1 MNFDESEDMALLRET
16 VRRFLD
22 KELPRE
28 AARALDARAAHD
40 PDTFAKL
47 CELGVTGLTV
57 PEEYGGSGVDVLSAI
72 VVIEELAKR
81 GTSLAGPFIHCAFY
95 GSMNIVENANEAQKR
110 EYLPKLAR
118 GELLFAYGLS
128 EPDVGGDLASA
139 AVTGRLSADKK
150 KVIINGTKRWCTGAR
165 VADVIYTLVRSGPKE
180 DRYRNLSLVLVPT
193 TTPGLSIVDIDHI
206 GLRYSET
213 TDVIFEDVE
222 VPVDNIVGGRER
234 WNQGWPML
242 VGRGLDVERLEITAV
257 ALGIATAAVEDA
269 WAYAQER
276 TQFGKKIC
284 AHQAVRNMLVE
295 ARTKL
300 AACRHMLYHAAWLAT
315 AGRDCS
321 VASSMA
327 KLFVADNA
335 VDIVLNCQRIMGAY
349 GCAREY
355 DMERYVRDVV
365 CMPIVGGSS
374 NMQKNNIASRLGL
387 PTR

>member
-1 MNFDESEDMALLRET
+1 MNFDESAEITLLRDT
-16 VRRFLD
+16 LRRFLD
-22 KELPRE
+22 KEMPRE
-28 AARALDARAAHD
+28 LVRALDLKAAYD
-40 PDTFAKL
+40 PVVFAKL
-47 CELGVTGLTV
+47 CELGVTGMTV
-57 PEEYGGSGVDVLSAI
+57 PEEYGGTGIDILSAI
-72 VVIEELAKR
+72 IVIEELAKR
-81 GTSLAGPFIHCAFY
+81 GTSLAGPYIHCAFY
-95 GSMNIVENANEAQKR
+95 GAMNMVENASEEQKR
-110 EYLPKLAR
+110 EYLPKLAE
-118 GELLFAYGLS
+118 GKLLFAYGLS
-128 EPDVGGDLASA
+128 EPDVGGDLAST
-139 AVTGRLSADKK
+139 AVSARLSVDGE

-165 VADVIYTLVRSGPKE
+165 IADVIYTLVRSGPKE
-180 DRYRNLSLVLVPT
+180 DRYRNLSLVLVPAA
-193 TTPGLSIVDIDHI
+193 TPGISIVDIDHI

-213 TDVIFEDVE
+213 TDVIFDEVE
-222 VPVDNIVGGRER
+222 VSTANIVGGRQA
-234 WNQGWPML
+234 WNKGWPML

-257 ALGIATAAVEDA
+257 ALGIATGAMEDA

-276 TQFGKKIC
+276 EQFGKKIC

-321 VASSMA
+321 VESSMA

-335 VDIVLNCQRIMGAY
+335 VDIVLACQRVMGAY

-355 DMERYVRDVV
+355 DMERYVRDIV

-374 NMQKNNIASRLGL
+374 NMQKNNIASRLNL

>member
-1 MNFDESEDMALLRET
+1 MDFDETEQTKALRDT
-16 VRRFLD
+16 IRRFLD
-22 KELPRE
+22 KEMPRE
-28 AARALDARAAHD
+28 RARALDQKAAHD
-40 PDTFAKL
+40 PGLFRKL
-47 CELGVTGLTV
+47 CTLGIAGLTV
-57 PEEYGGSGVDVLSAI
+57 PEEYGGSGIDILSAI

-81 GTSLAGPFIHCAFY
+81 GTSLAGPYIHCAFY
-95 GSMNIVENANEAQKR
+95 GSMNMVENGDEAQKR
-110 EYLPKLAR
+110 EYLPKLAA

-128 EPDVGGDLASA
+128 EPDVGGDLASV
-139 AVTGRLSADKK
+139 AVTARLSEDGQ
-150 KVIINGTKRWCTGAR
+150 KVVINGTKRWCTGAR
-165 VADVIYTLVRSGPKE
+165 IADVIYTLVRSGPKE

-193 TTPGLSIVDIDHI
+193 TTRGLTIVDIDHI

-213 TDVIFEDVE
+213 TDVIFDEVE
-222 VPVDNIVGGRER
+222 VPAENIVGSRER

-257 ALGIATAAVEDA
+257 ALGIATAAVEDT

-284 AHQAVRNMLVE
+284 AHQAVRNTLVE

-321 VASSMA
+321 VESSMA
-327 KLFVADNA
+327 KLFVAENA
-335 VDIVLNCQRIMGAY
+335 VDIVLTCQRVMGAY

-355 DMERYVRDVV
+355 DMERYVRDIV

-374 NMQKNNIASRLGL
+374 NMQKNNIASRLSL